1 MLGTMQ
7 VADGVHGVKLDF
19 GEVFVT
25 DPVELGGRVRGGGPR
40 HVRMRRWRDGL
51 MKSDGSSS
59 ESVD

>member
-25 DPVELGGRVRGGGPR
+25 DPVELGGRLRGGGPR
-40 HVRMRRWRDGL
+40 HVCLSGGKVQNEEMEGRTD
-51 MKSDGSSS
+51 
-59 ESVD
+59 EE